1 MVDIISKKCKAT
13 GCLKQPRYGFQGDR
27 VPTFCTDHRPV
38 EMVDITNKRCKEEAC
53 SKLPYFGFEGDK
65 APSFCA
71 THRLPT
77 MVHIKSK
84 RCEKDKCTKQPRHGL
99 PGHVATRCAQHKL
112 PGMISKPRTRCKQ
125 PSCTHTA
132 TYGYRKAEFCEA
144 HAPADSTNLVEHK
157 CSSCGLIEILNSG
170 NLCGNCDP
178 KAAAARV
185 RLSDQ
190 KTVKAFFDSE
200 GLVYV
205 SYDRQVEGG
214 NCGRERPDFLFDA
227 GTHFVVVEV
236 DEHQHLF
243 SGYSCHCE
251 QVRMANITESLQ
263 LPTVFVRYNPDTYK
277 PASGKVVS
285 AKQRLVDLAKVVRAQ
300 IANRPECVCGVMY
313 LFYDQHS
320 AEDFTNIHVV
330 S

>member
-1 MVDIISKKCKAT
+1 MVFKGTGYLPSALITALLKWWTLQIKGARKKHVQSFLTLDSKEIRHPASAQHTVFPRWFISKVRGAKKTSA
-13 GCLKQPRYGFQGDR
+13 RSNH
-27 VPTFCTDHRPV
+27 V
-38 EMVDITNKRCKEEAC
+38 MVSQVTN
-53 SKLPYFGFEGDK
+53 SP
-65 APSFCA
+65 
-71 THRLPT
+71 
-77 MVHIKSK
+77 
-84 RCEKDKCTKQPRHGL
+84 GL
-99 PGHVATRCAQHKL
+99 KL